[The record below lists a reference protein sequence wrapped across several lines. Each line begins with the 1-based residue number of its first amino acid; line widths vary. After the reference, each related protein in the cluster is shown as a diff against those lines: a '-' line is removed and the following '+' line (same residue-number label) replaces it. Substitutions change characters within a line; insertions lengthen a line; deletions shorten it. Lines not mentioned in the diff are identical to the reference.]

1 MSTRMLPRPADRAVP
16 KPADLIRR
24 PAAWLVAVAVALA
37 ALEFAVV
44 VRHGTVGWDEALYI
58 TQVSPRIPAAFF
70 SAPRARGIT
79 YLIAPVVWV
88 TGSVVVLRAYLAV
101 VGAAAIVLAYTPWL
115 AVTSRRAVVPL
126 AALLFSGLWV
136 TGYYVSEVIPNF
148 WVAVGGVALAGWFAR
163 YVVTGG
169 RGALVG
175 VVLAGA
181 VTTLMRPGD
190 AFWIALPLS
199 IAALA
204 MRRRRRPVLIAAV
217 LAGLALGAAQWI
229 AEAYLRYGGPLARLS
244 RSSAIEGGIAW
255 HPRGLLYELSAVNG
269 PLLCRPCGVGVQR
282 PGLTLWWA
290 AVPLLAA
297 GGLVLAAR
305 ARAVGPVAVAAACGV
320 SAAVPYLLLLG
331 YAAPRFLLPAYALLA
346 LPVAECLTRLPAAVP
361 RLRRPLAGLIVMA
374 VLAQLGSQGMAL
386 SRQVRENAAER
397 RTYVRGAAALER
409 LGLRRPCLLSGPR
422 SVPVAF
428 YLGCGTGEIGGVLA
442 STTPARLLETARR
455 EPTGILSPGTPP
467 PGYAATW
474 VAHPLSG
481 LGRHWR
487 VYLPPWFAPP
497 R

>member
-1 MSTRMLPRPADRAVP
+1 MPP
-16 KPADLIRR
+16 KPAELVRR
-24 PAAWLVAVAVALA
+24 PTAWLVAVAVLLT

-44 VRHGTVGWDEALYI
+44 VPHGAVGWDEALYI
-58 TQVSPRIPAAFF
+58 TQVSPRMPAAFF

-79 YLIAPVVWV
+79 YLIAPVVWL
-88 TGSVVVLRAYLAV
+88 TGSVIVLRAYLAV
-101 VGAAAIVLAYTPWL
+101 LGAAAIVLAYLPWL
-115 AVTSRRAVVPL
+115 AVASRRAVVPL
-126 AALLFSGLWV
+126 AALLFTGLWV

-148 WVAVGGVALAGWFAR
+148 WVAVGGVALAGWFVR
-163 YVVTGG
+163 YAVTGG
-169 RGALVG
+169 RGALIG

-190 AFWIALPLS
+190 AFWIALPL
-199 IAALA
+199 
-204 MRRRRRPVLIAAV
+204 PVAAV
-217 LAGLALGAAQWI
+217 LVRRWRRPALVGAVLGGLALGAAQWI
-229 AEAYLRYGGPLARLS
+229 AEAFLRYGGPVARLH

-305 ARAVGPVAVAAACGV
+305 ARALGPVAVAAACGV
-320 SAAVPYLLLLG
+320 SAAVPYLLFLG

-346 LPVAECLTRLPAAVP
+346 LPVAECLTRLPAAVS
-361 RLRRPLAGLIVMA
+361 RLRRPLTGLIAA
-374 VLAQLGSQGMAL
+374 VVLVQLGSQGMVL
-386 SRQVRENAAER
+386 SQQVRENAAER
-397 RTYVRGAAALER
+397 RTYARGAATLER
-409 LGLRRPCLLSGPR
+409 LGVRPPCLLSGPR

-428 YLGCGTGEIGGVLA
+428 YIGCGTGETGGVLA
-442 STTPARLLETARR
+442 STTPERLLRTARR
-455 EPTGILSPGTPP
+455 EPTGILSPGSPP
-467 PGYAATW
+467 PGYATTW
-474 VAHPLSG
+474 VAHPLSR

-487 VYLPPWFAPP
+487 VYLPPWFTPP